1 MGSYYFSMIIAV
13 PFMLIA
19 MFAQFNVSN
28 TFKRYERVANR
39 RGMTGAEAARYIL
52 SRYQVND
59 VEVEMGGGF
68 IGDHYDPTA
77 KKIRLSQGNYNNPSL
92 LAVSVAAHEAGHAL
106 QHAQGYAPIKMRWAI
121 LPIATIGSNIAL
133 PLAIGGLFF
142 GMAGLVDLGILFYSV
157 LVLFQVVTLPIE
169 FDASK
174 RAMAVMAETNMLDS
188 TEMPHAKK
196 ILGAAAMTYVAAA
209 GIAVGELLRLIV
221 LRNMMGDRD

>member
-28 TFKRYERVANR
+28 TFKRYERVSNR

-209 GIAVGELLRLIV
+209 GIAVGELLRLLV